1 MYPCPLCQ
9 GLIDYRCVGLF
20 LDFQFYSIYLY
31 VYSYIDTTVL
41 LLLLLCAKCWNQ
53 DVWLLHL
60 CFSFSRLFYLCGIS
74 CKLVWILNS
83 ALNKCLQERLSRF
96 GKDCIISFEYYWVLL
111 GFQYYFHRK
120 NTKLS
125 NWYTWI
131 YFHLF
136 TSLIPLSKVLFFSV
150 QVLYIFG
157 QIYS

>member
-1 MYPCPLCQ
+1 MW
-9 GLIDYRCVGLF
+9 
-20 LDFQFYSIYLY
+20 LY
-31 VYSYIDTTVL
+31 FWI
-41 LLLLLCAKCWNQ
+41 
-53 DVWLLHL
+53 
-60 CFSFSRLFYLCGIS
+60 FSFIPFICKSILTLIPQCFCYYCFVLNVEIKMCDSSIFLFFFFKIVLFMWIS

-111 GFQYYFHRK
+111 GFWYYFHLK

-125 NWYTWI
+125 NWCTWI

-136 TSLIPLSKVLFFSV
+136 MSLIPLSKILFFSV

-157 QIYS
+157 